1 MSVKTNLKAVESM
14 LVFWSMVSEK
24 EKVSDLFIQ
33 DLADMDEFKAS
44 FDSEFTKD
52 SFTKILSAVSNK
64 ELLNGMSKKEGRFWN
79 YNLWMLED
87 MEFVAQMVDPLK
99 KLNLDSL
106 EASGDVEVVFVP
118 MNMQESFINDGKL
131 YINFFKTM
139 YNEFEETTNIDGKEI
154 SAYIQEKIAEM

>member
-14 LVFWSMVSEK
+14 LVFWSMISEK

-33 DLADMDEFKAS
+33 DMAQMSEFKAS
-44 FDSEFTKD
+44 FDAEFKAD
-52 SFTKILSAVSNK
+52 SFSKVLSAVSNK

-99 KLNLDSL
+99 KLNLDNL
-106 EASGDVEVVFVP
+106 EAIGDVEVVFVP
-118 MNMQESFINDGKL
+118 MNMQESFSKDGNL
-131 YINFFKTM
+131 YINFFKTV
-139 YNEFEETTNIDGKEI
+139 YNEFENTTSIEGKGI
-154 SAYIQEKIAEM
+154 STYIQEKLSEM

>member
-14 LVFWSMVSEK
+14 LVFWSMISEK

-33 DLADMDEFKAS
+33 DMAQMSEFKAS
-44 FDSEFTKD
+44 FDAEFTAD
-52 SFTKILSAVSNK
+52 SFSKVLSAVSNK

-99 KLNLDSL
+99 KLNLDNL
-106 EASGDVEVVFVP
+106 EATGDVEVVFVP
-118 MNMQESFINDGKL
+118 MNMQESFDKDGNL
-131 YINFFKTM
+131 YINFFKTV
-139 YNEFEETTNIDGKEI
+139 YNEFENTTSIEGKEI
-154 SAYIQEKIAEM
+154 STYIQEKLSEM

>member
-1 MSVKTNLKAVESM
+1 MSIKTNLKAVESM

-99 KLNLDSL
+99 KLNLDGL
-106 EASGDVEVVFVP
+106 TAAGDVEVVFVP
-118 MNMQESFINDGKL
+118 MNMQESFIGDGKL

-139 YNEFEETTNIDGKEI
+139 YNEFEETTNIEGKEI

>member
-33 DLADMDEFKAS
+33 DLAKMDEFKAS
-44 FDSEFTKD
+44 IDAEFTED
-52 SFTKILSAVSNK
+52 SFRKVLSAVSNK

-87 MEFVAQMVDPLK
+87 MGFVTMMIDPLK

-106 EASGDVEVVFVP
+106 EGDTEVVFVP
-118 MNMQESFINDGKL
+118 MNLQESFLEDGKL

-139 YNEFEETTNIDGKEI
+139 PNEFENNTAIDGKEI
-154 SAYIQEKIAEM
+154 SLYIQEKLSEL